1 MTTLQ
6 QNRCGEWTFTSQGKH
21 DDPFNQIELTVC
33 FTHAVTGA
41 EKRVPAFWA
50 GGREWRVRF
59 AAHEVGTYRFR
70 TECSDTTDRGLHGQE
85 AQVKVTPY
93 KGANPLYRH
102 GPVRVAANRRHFEK
116 TVFRLLQPS
125 QIRCDGGPTSRP
137 KPIHSPVRTG

>member
-1 MTTLQ
+1 MSSNRNETTIMTTLQ

-33 FTHAVTGA
+33 FTHADSGE

-59 AAHEVGTYRFR
+59 TAHEVGTYRFR

-85 AQVKVTPY
+85 GEVKVIRIVT
-93 KGANPLYRH
+93 
-102 GPVRVAANRRHFEK
+102 AA
-116 TVFRLLQPS
+116 S
-125 QIRCDGGPTSRP
+125 S
-137 KPIHSPVRTG
+137 PIPML